1 MNIYNEIKNLF
12 QKRRDNAIRDAKKR
26 EFELK
31 KYHPKL
37 NDIISQI
44 NDLSIEMAR
53 DIIVNGDKNLKE
65 YKDKIDALDIEK
77 ATTLFHAG
85 LGKDYLDVHYHCNI
99 CKDTGYINGKPCVCY
114 KEAFAE
120 ILYRNSNISNIL
132 KKENFRTFDESI
144 FSDEINIDYD
154 RSPKK
159 NILRNKK
166 ASMNFINDFENS
178 KNLLFYGKTGL
189 GKTFLCNCIANELIN
204 QGYIVIYETAFKI
217 IDTISEYRFSTNK
230 TKDSKLEYD
239 MILNADLLIID
250 DLGTEMINTFSKS
263 EWFNIINSRLL
274 NNKKTIISTNFE
286 FDTIKEKY
294 GDRIA
299 SRLYGHY
306 IMLPF
311 FGKDLRWE

>member
-1 MNIYNEIKNLF
+1 MNIYNEIKNVL
-12 QKRRDNAIRDAKKR
+12 QKRRDSAIKEANKR
-26 EFELK
+26 EAELK

-37 NDIISQI
+37 NKVLSDI

-53 DIIVNGDKNLKE
+53 DIIINGNKNLTE
-65 YKDKIDALDIEK
+65 YKQKIDQLNLKKSAI
-77 ATTLFHAG
+77 LFGSG
-85 LGKDYLDVHYHCNI
+85 LGNDYLDVHYYCNI
-99 CKDTGYINGKPCVCY
+99 CQDTGYVNGKPCSCY
-114 KEAFAE
+114 KEALAE
-120 ILYRNSNISNIL
+120 ILYKNSNIKEIL
-132 KKENFRTFDESI
+132 EKENFKTFNERL
-144 FSDEINIDYD
+144 FSDQVDPEYNL
-154 RSPKK
+154 SPRK
-159 NILRNKK
+159 NILMNKK
-166 ASMNFINDFENS
+166 MSMNFIDDFEHS

-217 IDTISEYRFSTNK
+217 IDTISDYRFSNNK
-230 TKDSKLEYD
+230 TKSSKLEYD

-250 DLGTEMINTFSKS
+250 DLGTEMVNNFSKS

-286 FDTIKEKY
+286 FDVIKEKY

-306 IMLPF
+306 TMLPF